1 MLTINVFTMN
11 DLGDKFAHSPVTT
24 LLMDGV
30 SVRLYEDGISIKE
43 MYKKI
48 QEICDKGGN
57 KRIIQ
62 KLRLFLAWCKF
73 QRWDPFRRE
82 EGDGGDNVILS
93 SFTNRRTGKSILTS
107 TSGDLAPLEALKPY
121 FEKSSTIEVHA
132 CNAGKGESGAHFI
145 QALSDFLEVRVIAP
159 ETTQTHAT
167 TKFEGPHLIKAIPGG
182 KTPIKVKNP
191 TH

>member
-30 SVRLYEDGISIKE
+30 SVRLYEDGIALKE
-43 MYKKI
+43 MSEKI

-62 KLRLFLAWCKF
+62 KLRLFLHGVNSSGGILF
-73 QRWDPFRRE
+73 GE